1 MLAVQSIWLYDRAG
15 TTLFFHEWHP
25 QTSKKALT
33 SFEERAKLIQGLIW
47 SLKCLSTTI
56 DPTSSTHK
64 QMGTPT
70 RIGEGCSFRSFTCD
84 DHYTLH
90 ILEVPSGLTFALF
103 TAVGVGDLRDELWGL
118 YRLYVELVA
127 KNPEFTVGRPFQ
139 FDSFLQGLNKQ
150 LMKVQ
155 LIV

>member
-1 MLAVQSIWLYDRAG
+1 MI
-15 TTLFFHEWHP
+15 
-25 QTSKKALT
+25 
-33 SFEERAKLIQGLIW
+33 
-47 SLKCLSTTI
+47 
-56 DPTSSTHK
+56 
-64 QMGTPT
+64 
-70 RIGEGCSFRSFTCD
+70 

-118 YRLYVELVA
+118 YRLYVELVV